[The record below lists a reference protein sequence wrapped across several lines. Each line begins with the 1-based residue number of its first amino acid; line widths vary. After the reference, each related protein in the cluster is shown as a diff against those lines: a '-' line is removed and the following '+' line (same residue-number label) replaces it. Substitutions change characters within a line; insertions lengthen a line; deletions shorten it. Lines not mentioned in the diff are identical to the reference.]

1 MTWGQIRLTTLQ
13 KMFSSDGITIDENDD
28 SIKEYLYSMPAAANE
43 AIRML
48 VTSGIQVRSSN
59 IIEKTDSK
67 PLVVDVSAENADFWR
82 MNMPEVYKLTDD
94 GDIQPYNGCVLLGG
108 HYLRFPASAMGEF
121 EYYYDAMPTEIKQD
135 TPDETEIAIAPE
147 AAVLIPLYMASELYK
162 DDDLSTATYY
172 RNEFEAGMALL
183 RNNVTGSSS
192 FTSTTG
198 WW

>member
-1 MTWGQIRLTTLQ
+1 MTWGEIRLTTLQ
-13 KMFSSDGITIDENDD
+13 KMFSADGTTIDENDD

-48 VTSGIQVRSSN
+48 VTAGIHARKSSLVQKESGV
-59 IIEKTDSK
+59 
-67 PLVVDVSAENADFWR
+67 PMVVDVIAENGDFWR
-82 MNMPEVYKLTDD
+82 MNQPEVYKTDNND
-94 GDIQPYNGCVLLGG
+94 VQVYSGCTLLGG
-108 HYLRFPASAMGEF
+108 RYLRFPAQAEGTF
-121 EYYYDAMPTEIKQD
+121 EYFYDAMPEEITQN

-147 AAVLIPLYMASELYK
+147 AVVLIPLYMAAELYK

-172 RNEFEAGMALL
+172 RNEFEAGLALL

-192 FTSTTG
+192 FTSATG